1 MIRAGEEK
9 VTWFDVLTRQF
20 FSSRRNGRK
29 FAEKEKFAD
38 PYGRTVLVAKAR
50 WILLVLISIYGACAG
65 CFFYFSRYGFFLTSS
80 QQFFLFASVAA
91 VISYNSVYHF
101 FYEKISRIKFIDHVQ
116 ILLDILF
123 VTMLIHFS
131 GGADSWFWPVYL
143 IVTIEA
149 AFLLERK
156 NDVWL
161 LGAIGGIVYGA
172 LLAAEYFRV
181 IPSHNM
187 PFASAELHF
196 DYLYLVLIWFW
207 VAILNTTTA
216 VVLTFLMSVIRLE
229 AHLLRQS
236 EERLLNFID
245 TTNDLIHS
253 STPDGK
259 FIYVNRAWQQAL
271 GYTLEELAGIQ
282 LWELIPYA
290 NRLQFMKELKLM
302 MEGGNDYLLETM
314 FTTRDGRQV
323 AVEGN
328 VTCSYENGRPVAVW
342 GIFRDITDRKQV
354 EEQLYHLAHYDIL
367 TNLPNRVLFI
377 DRLKQAKAHAHRA
390 KTHMAVLFLDLDRFK
405 IINDTLG
412 HPVGDRLLQS
422 AAKRLS
428 LCVREIDTV
437 ARIGGDEFIIILE
450 NLKDISVAEKIA
462 HKVLSTLSSPH
473 MIDEHELFITASIGI
488 SMYPDDDEDLDNL
501 VKKADVAM
509 YSAKGQGN
517 NTFKFYDPRMD
528 ENAHKRFVLENGL
541 RKALEKKEFCLYYQ
555 PKVDIITGGITA
567 LEALLRWEHPDL
579 GLLSPAEFIPLAEE
593 TGLIIPLGEWV
604 LNQACAQNKEWQ
616 TRGLFHMRVAV
627 NLSGYQLQQNDFLEV
642 VKNALEQTGLD
653 SQYLELEIT
662 ETVIM
667 QNPDFTVSVLDELRN
682 MGIHIS
688 IDDFGMGY
696 SSLSH
701 LKRFSVNTLK
711 IDKSFVRDVEE
722 NVTDAAI
729 ATAIIA
735 MGNSLNLRVTAE
747 GVETE
752 GQFSFLKETMCD
764 EVQGYLFS
772 KPIPPEEVVE
782 FMHSRKIT
790 HP

>member
-1 MIRAGEEK
+1 MKRVAEER
-9 VTWFDVLTRQF
+9 VSWFDVLPRRF
-20 FSSRRNGRK
+20 FSTRRNGRK
-29 FAEKEKFAD
+29 FPEKEQFAD
-38 PYGRTVLVAKAR
+38 PHGRTVLVAKAR
-50 WILLVLISIYGACAG
+50 WILLLLISIYGACAG
-65 CFFYFSRYGFFLTSS
+65 SFFYFSRYGFFLTSS
-80 QQFFLFASVAA
+80 QQFFLFASVVA

-101 FYEKISRIKFIDHVQ
+101 FYEKISRIKFIDHIQ

-149 AFLLERK
+149 AFLLEQK
-156 NDVWL
+156 KDVWL
-161 LGAIGGIVYGA
+161 LGSIGGGVYGA

-181 IPSHNM
+181 IPSISM
-187 PFASAELHF
+187 PFVSAELHF
-196 DYLYLVLIWFW
+196 DYLYLVLIWSW

-229 AHLLRQS
+229 ARLLRQS

-259 FIYVNRAWQQAL
+259 FIYVNHAWQQAL
-271 GYTLEELAGIQ
+271 GYRLEELAGIL
-282 LWELIPYA
+282 LWELIPSF
-290 NRLQFMKELKLM
+290 NRFQFMKELKLM
-302 MEGGNDYLLETM
+302 MEGGNEYLLETM
-314 FTTRDGRQV
+314 FLTREGREV
-323 AVEGN
+323 MVEGN
-328 VTCSYENGRPVAVW
+328 VTCSYENGQPAAVW
-342 GIFRDITDRKQV
+342 GIFRDITDRKKVQ
-354 EEQLYHLAHYDIL
+354 EQLYHLAHYDNL
-367 TNLPNRVLFI
+367 TNLPNRVLFV
-377 DRLKQAKAHAHRA
+377 DRLKQAKAHANRA
-390 KTHMAVLFLDLDRFK
+390 KTHMAVLFLDMDRFK

-412 HPVGDRLLQS
+412 HPVGDKLLQS
-422 AAKRLS
+422 LAKRLV

-437 ARIGGDEFIIILE
+437 ARIGGDEFIIVLE
-450 NLKDISVAEKIA
+450 NLKEVSDAEKIA
-462 HKVLSTLSSPH
+462 CKVLATLSAPH

-501 VKKADVAM
+501 IKKADVAM
-509 YSAKGQGN
+509 YAAKGQGN
-517 NTFKFYDPRMD
+517 NTLRFYDPRMD
-528 ENAHKRFVLENGL
+528 ENAHKKFVLENSM
-541 RKALEKKEFCLYYQ
+541 RKALEKEEFCLYYQ
-555 PKVDIITGGITA
+555 PKVDIITGEITVM
-567 LEALLRWEHPDL
+567 EALLRWEHPDL
-579 GLLSPAEFIPLAEE
+579 GLLAPGEFIPLAEE
-593 TGLIIPLGEWV
+593 TGLIVPLGEWV
-604 LNQACAQNKEWQ
+604 LNRACAQNKEWQ
-616 TRGLFHMRVAV
+616 TRGLFHLRVAV
-627 NLSGYQLQQNDFLEV
+627 NLSGYQLQQKNFMEV

-653 SQYLELEIT
+653 SQYLEMEIT

-667 QNPDFTVSVLDELRN
+667 QNPDFTVSVLGELRD

-688 IDDFGMGY
+688 IDDFGTGY

-711 IDKSFVRDVEE
+711 IDKLFVRDVVD

-752 GQFSFLKETMCD
+752 GQFSFLKETKCD

-772 KPIPPEEVVE
+772 KPIPPEKVVE
-782 FMHSRKIT
+782 FMHNRKIT
-790 HP
+790 PQ